1 MELAYSVA
9 VALLA
14 GLGLGWLIW
23 GWRRGLSG
31 DALMARL
38 DGVERAME
46 RGERTVREE
55 MARGREESREAL
67 KSSSD
72 SVVRAMG
79 EMGAAQHHY
88 LEGFSRQVGQLTTV
102 SEQKLEQL
110 RTAMAAGLHQMQE
123 DNNRR
128 LEQMRATVEEK
139 LQGTLE
145 RRLGESFRLVSER
158 LDVVHKGLGEMRDLA
173 AGVGD
178 LKRVLTNVKTRGT
191 WGEIQLGALLEQ
203 ILTPEQYAANV
214 APRPTS
220 GERVEFAIRLPGR
233 DELEGQTVW
242 MPVDAKFPKE
252 EYERLLAAQDRADP
266 VQAEESAKRLEEQV
280 RKCARD
286 IRDKYV
292 CPPHT
297 TDFGILFLPV
307 EGLYAEVIR
316 RPGLVESLQQNCRVV
331 VAGPTTLA
339 ALLNALQMGFR
350 TLAIQKRSSEV
361 WKLLGA
367 VKTEFGRF
375 TEHLEAVQ
383 KKLHQASDSIEDAA
397 RKSRLIQR
405 RLKDVQEVPASGVPL
420 IAEGDEG

>member
-1 MELAYSVA
+1 MEMAYGMGLS
-9 VALLA
+9 LLA
-14 GLGLGWLIW
+14 GLGLGWLMW
-23 GWRRGLSG
+23 GWRRAGG
-31 DALMARL
+31 GEGMIARL
-38 DGVERAME
+38 DGVERALE
-46 RGERTVREE
+46 RGERLLREE
-55 MARGREESREAL
+55 MARGREESREAF
-67 KSSSD
+67 KATGE
-72 SVVRAMG
+72 SVVRALG
-79 EMGAAQHHY
+79 EMGTAQHQS
-88 LEGFSRQVGQLTTV
+88 LEGFARQVGQLTAV
-102 SEQKLEQL
+102 NEQKLEHVRAVL
-110 RTAMAAGLHQMQE
+110 ATGLHQMQE

-158 LDVVHKGLGEMRDLA
+158 LEVVHKGLGEMRDLA

-203 ILTPEQYAANV
+203 ILTPEQYAVNV

-220 GERVEFAIRLPGR
+220 PERVEFAIKLPGR

-242 MPVDAKFPKE
+242 MPLDAKFPKE

-266 VQAEESAKRLEEQV
+266 GQAEESAKRLEEQV

-292 CPPHT
+292 CPPYT
-297 TDFGILFLPV
+297 TDFGVLFLPV

-316 RPGLVESLQQNCRVV
+316 RPGLVESLQQNYRVV

-375 TEHLEAVQ
+375 TDHLEAVQ

-405 RLKDVQEVPASGVPL
+405 RLKDVQEVPASGLPL
-420 IAEGDEG
+420 IADHEGE